1 MGDERD
7 TTSGEVVY
15 LLTELRSEERGYV
28 HEIGS
33 QARVLDAQG
42 DRVRLA
48 VGRGNHEEIVMCH
61 MGLVGHRRRTGG
73 TCRPTLRTRATA

>member
-7 TTSGEVVY
+7 TTKGEVVY
-15 LLTELRSEERGYV
+15 LLAELRSEERGHV

-33 QARVLDAQG
+33 QARVLGAQG

-48 VGRGNHEEIVMCH
+48 VGRGTHEEIVLCPAD
-61 MGLVGHRRRTGG
+61 LVGRRRRIVGA
-73 TCRPTLRTRATA
+73 CRPTLRATA